1 MADFGADVELEDFR
15 AEAAAW
21 LKENFPPALAGKAAL
36 STDRHGSGDIAKW
49 RKAIGEKGWATPTWP
64 AEYGGGGLSP
74 AQARVLGQEMA
85 KIGAFNPLMFGMGV
99 TMIGPTIMDYGTE
112 EQKKT
117 HLPPIIRG
125 EVQWCVGYSEP
136 NAGSDL
142 ASLQTKAVDAGDHWV
157 INGQKTWTSGAQ
169 YSDWCGLLTRTDPTA
184 KKHDGISF
192 MLVDMHQPGIETR
205 PIALIAG
212 ASPFCETFFT
222 DAKAPKDALLG
233 QLNVGW
239 TVGKRLLQHERASQT
254 GAIGGSR
261 TVPLSQVAKR
271 YVEVEAD
278 GRIADQDLRTRL
290 VLHEMDARVHG
301 LTLARVMAE
310 SKEANGATNGASVLK
325 NSATHVAQT
334 RAELTLEIMG
344 AQGLGWAGDDF
355 TREEI
360 ETVRGWLGGKAMSIY
375 GGSFEIQNNIISK
388 RILGLPDNTQSSGSQ
403 PSELHRKCEAAVEIG
418 GFIATAEP
426 AANHRIQP

>member
-1 MADFGADVELEDFR
+1 MADFGADLELEDFR
-15 AEAAAW
+15 KDAAAW
-21 LKENFPPALAGKAAL
+21 LDANFPKALAGKANLAMAERQTPGEDL
-36 STDRHGSGDIAKW
+36 AAWK
-49 RKAIGEKGWATPTWP
+49 KAIGEKGWATPTWP
-64 AEYGGGGLSP
+64 TQYGGGGLSP
-74 AQARVLGQEMA
+74 KQARVLQQEMQKA
-85 KIGAFNPLMFGMGV
+85 GAFNPLMFGMGV
-99 TMIGPTIMDYGTE
+99 TMIGPTILDYGTE
-112 EQKKT
+112 AQKAK
-117 HLPPIIRG
+117 HIPPIVRG

-142 ASLQTKAVDAGDHWV
+142 ASLQTKAVDAGDHWL
-157 INGQKTWTSGAQ
+157 ITGQKTWTSGAQ
-169 YSDWCGLLTRTDPTA
+169 YSDWCGLLVRTDPSA

-192 MLVDMHQPGIETR
+192 MLVDMHQPAIETR

-222 DAKAPKDALLG
+222 DAVAPKDALLG

-254 GAIGGSR
+254 GAPMGGRS
-261 TVPLSQVAKR
+261 VPLNQVAKK
-271 YVEVEAD
+271 YVAVDAD
-278 GRIADQDLRTRL
+278 GRIEDPDLRTRL
-290 VLHEMDARVHG
+290 IRHEMDARIHG

-344 AQGLGWAGDDF
+344 AQGLGWEGDSF

-360 ETVRGWLGGKAMSIY
+360 ETVRGWLSGKAMSIY

-388 RILGLPDNTQSSGSQ
+388 RILGLPDNTQSS
-403 PSELHRKCEAAVEIG
+403 
-418 GFIATAEP
+418 
-426 AANHRIQP
+426 